1 MTETKNLTDR
11 IEALEIRAAHQ
22 DRTIEDLNDVIAD
35 QWREIEKLR
44 RLIARID
51 DQIAA
56 VEHLARNGDKEPPPP
71 HY

>member
-1 MTETKNLTDR
+1 MTELEDR

-22 DRTIEDLNDVIAD
+22 DRTIDDLNTVIAD
-35 QWREIEKLR
+35 QWREIDRLK

-51 DQIAA
+51 DQMAA
-56 VEHLARNGDKEPPPP
+56 VEVLARTGEKEPPPP